1 VVHPASKPGTLSAPL
16 GALLMKMNLSDDP
29 KQDIQQISQRIL
41 AGWVM
46 TLLGTFIALR
56 LASYFGVYG
65 MLGLLIILVPS
76 FALYQSWKPW
86 LRYIFF
92 GD

>member
-1 VVHPASKPGTLSAPL
+1 
-16 GALLMKMNLSDDP
+16 MKMNLSDDP

-46 TLLGTFIALR
+46 TILGTFIALR

-65 MLGLLIILVPS
+65 MLGLLIILVPG